1 MRGSLLWGLSN
12 PAPPPPPRRW
22 SPFGDDTGPSFPPLM
37 GHPISH
43 PVPLQPSP
51 GQAIPVGPPGGMGGG
66 GGVAVAACGGPCPPS
81 APTASR
87 TEFGLR
93 TEATW
98 DPPSSPPCRPH
109 GGEPWGG
116 GEPPA
121 PPKPPPAPYH
131 PRTPPTA
138 TPLCRQVPK
147 KLVNSVTDCADD
159 ALAGLVACNPG
170 LRLLQGHRV
179 VLRADLVAIRGR
191 VALLSGGGSGHE
203 PAHAGELPPAT
214 AAGRLPPRTAPN
226 APSCSIGYIGKGML
240 TGVVAGAV
248 FTSPAVGSILAAIR
262 AVTQAGAGRM
272 VWWGAGRGFAPR
284 HGFTPCLAVC
294 PCPSLPPR
302 SWDPPDCEEL
312 HRGSA

>member
-1 MRGSLLWGLSN
+1 MGLVQ
-12 PAPPPPPRRW
+12 PCPPPPPRRW

-66 GGVAVAACGGPCPPS
+66 GGLLSLPVADLVLPQPPPPPGRSLDSELKLRGILHHPHRAAHMEVSHGVAGSPLLPQ
-81 APTASR
+81 
-87 TEFGLR
+87 
-93 TEATW
+93 
-98 DPPSSPPCRPH
+98 SPPQPH
-109 GGEPWGG
+109 TIPV
-116 GEPPA
+116 P
-121 PPKPPPAPYH
+121 
-131 PRTPPTA
+131 PPTA